1 MTKKNKGRRF
11 ETYVF
16 QFIREFKTIRVPA
29 KKIKQLKEFVKKV
42 VEVKRCEPVHVID
55 GLKEIQRFYNGF
67 LGEAALEVFFGKEF
81 IDWSIG
87 NSRKYNKADLEPLGL
102 DVGIKTVEYGKFP
115 VVHKK
120 PVRPEI
126 IILKVK
132 HNEVLL
138 CGLATVVVLEEYQD
152 DDLIIDPRLRAR
164 GVKTG
169 FYGFSKLKPFN
180 NLEEL
185 IELVGKEF

>member
-55 GLKEIQRFYNGF
+55 GSKEIQRFYNGF